1 LKKRELELALAKE
14 RAERD
19 QQEKEALEA
28 LKMRLESDKKKVESD
43 LVAERALGLDKDTL
57 LERSKHREAELEQ
70 EVADAQAELD
80 TLDGQLDRAVKQ
92 RRELEEK
99 HEVLKQA
106 FDQAAEHLVRLE
118 SQQKEWGAHEGELVE
133 QLNELQTEGDALR
146 MERDELRKQCEELRN
161 VVLQREEDIARAKER
176 MEVAVADVTRKLTAE
191 TSQR

>member
-176 MEVAVADVTRKLTAE
+176 MR
-191 TSQR
+191 